1 MSSSRLAQSLT
12 GDRLYNSLSSLVFLA
27 TSPDSPVSSTN
38 RAWKDYTGLSDEEL
52 TSGWQAA
59 IHPSD
64 LSHALSAWETAS
76 LQGTPCSFEAR
87 LRRHDGAYRQHL
99 VRLTRSEDHGSQWLG
114 EAIDVEQSRQADE
127 AKQAF
132 DSSLELLAESLNY
145 RQTLRKLAR
154 LLVPAW
160 ADICCV
166 DVLGDSGT
174 VERMEIAACYEG
186 EAEVARALSVRD
198 WRSAPGRIES
208 IGDVVARGGS
218 VFVPSVTPDWLEGV
232 IPSLTEADAA
242 AGLDARSAIFVPLRA
257 RHRTLGALALVTT
270 RSKRVYTD
278 EDLHTAKSVARRA
291 GVSIDNARLY
301 ASSRQASRRLREA
314 SRAKDEFLGMMS
326 HELRTPIT
334 TIYGN
339 AQVLLR
345 QIAKIERDALAAA
358 LSDVKDEAE
367 RLHLIIENLLAL
379 SRNQTSR
386 HDDTE
391 PILIARIIERMRLAH
406 NRTFPGRQ
414 INLEFEDRGLCVSGN
429 TTYVEL
435 IVRNLLNNAEKYS
448 PRTEPIDILVTREG
462 ENTVVRIRD
471 RGSGIAPSEF
481 ESVFQPFFRSPGVR
495 DHISGVGIGLT
506 VCKRLVEAQGGQI
519 WALPREEG
527 GIELGFA
534 LPTERE

>member
-1 MSSSRLAQSLT
+1 VSSSRLAQSLT

-27 TSPDSPVSSTN
+27 TSPDSPVVSAN
-38 RAWKDYTGLSDEEL
+38 RAWKDYTGWSDQEL
-52 TSGWQAA
+52 GSGWQAA
-59 IHPSD
+59 VHPSD
-64 LSHALSAWETAS
+64 VSQALSAWEAARE
-76 LQGTPCSFEAR
+76 QGAPCSFEAR
-87 LRRHDGAYRQHL
+87 LRRHDGVYHRHL

-114 EAIDVEQSRQADE
+114 EAIDVEQSHQADE
-127 AKQAF
+127 ARLGF

-154 LLVPAW
+154 LLVPDW

-166 DVLGDSGT
+166 DVLGDAGT
-174 VERMEIAACYEG
+174 VERIEIAARYDG
-186 EAEVARALSVRD
+186 EAEVARGLSVRD
-198 WRSAPGRIES
+198 WHSAPGRIES

-232 IPSLTEADAA
+232 IPSIAEADAA
-242 AGLDARSAIFVPLRA
+242 AGLDACSAIFVPLRA

-345 QIAKIERDALAAA
+345 QIATIERDALAAA